1 MYAQLLID
9 LFKFLAPF
17 LRNADLN
24 RAMQVLYKVTL
35 IMYILLGNAILCR
48 IASLHYI
55 FRMFDFVLLGYSQ
68 GTAGLTS

>member
-24 RAMQVLYKVTL
+24 RAMQVLYKVRAL
-35 IMYILLGNAILCR
+35 VLDFRVYVGYAVGFYMWAIEHVALLS
-48 IASLHYI
+48 SL
-55 FRMFDFVLLGYSQ
+55 
-68 GTAGLTS
+68 